1 MTPQQIALVQQSFS
15 KVAPISE
22 AAAVLFY
29 DRLFDVAPSVRA
41 MFPED
46 MTEQRKKL
54 MGMLAAVVSGLSNL
68 ETILPAASALAKRHV
83 AYGAKAEHYPV
94 VGATLLWTLEK
105 GLGEAWT
112 PELATAWTDA
122 YGVLSGYMI
131 SKPTA
136 RRRRP
141 PNRRCLVS
149 EPLVIVGNGMA
160 AARLVDELAKTALG
174 RYAVAVI
181 GEEPRL
187 AYNRVLLSSVL
198 AGETGSHEIE
208 LRPADWWRHRG
219 VTVRYGYRV
228 TEIDTG
234 RRELK
239 IAGEESMEYSK
250 LVLATGSTP
259 LRLNVPGADLAG
271 VHTFRDT
278 RDVDLLLTLAAAKK
292 RVVVV
297 GGGLLG
303 LEAAY
308 GLAKAGAPV
317 TLLHLMDRLME
328 RQLDGP
334 AADLL
339 KTLVERK
346 GIRILLNASTARIHG
361 ERHVEAVE
369 LADGSRIE
377 ADAVIF
383 AAGIRPNIALAKE
396 AGIAVNR
403 GIVVNDEMQ
412 TASPDIYALG
422 ECAEHRGTCYGL
434 VEPAYEQA
442 RVLARHLGGRPAAY
456 QGSVVST
463 NLKVSGV
470 SVFSAG
476 DFMGGEGSESLVLTD
491 RRRGTY
497 KKLVIADGCLTGAV
511 LIGDTADALWYLELI
526 RTREKIAGI
535 RADMMFGRALALPSK
550 AA

>member
-1 MTPQQIALVQQSFS
+1 M
-15 KVAPISE
+15 
-22 AAAVLFY
+22 
-29 DRLFDVAPSVRA
+29 
-41 MFPED
+41 
-46 MTEQRKKL
+46 
-54 MGMLAAVVSGLSNL
+54 
-68 ETILPAASALAKRHV
+68 
-83 AYGAKAEHYPV
+83 
-94 VGATLLWTLEK
+94 
-105 GLGEAWT
+105 
-112 PELATAWTDA
+112 
-122 YGVLSGYMI
+122 
-131 SKPTA
+131 
-136 RRRRP
+136 
-141 PNRRCLVS
+141 S

-278 RDVDLLLTLAAAKK
+278 RDVDLLLTLAAARK

-361 ERHVEAVE
+361 EAHVEAVE

-383 AAGIRPNIALAKE
+383 AAGIKPNIALARE

-412 TASPDIYALG
+412 TASPGIYALG

-442 RVLARHLGGRPAAY
+442 RVLARHLAGKPAAY

-497 KKLVIADGCLTGAV
+497 KKLVIAEGRLTGAV
-511 LIGDTADALWYLELI
+511 LIGDTVDALWYLELI
-526 RTREKIAGI
+526 RNRDKVAAI
-535 RADMMFGRALALPSK
+535 RTDMMFGRTLALPSK